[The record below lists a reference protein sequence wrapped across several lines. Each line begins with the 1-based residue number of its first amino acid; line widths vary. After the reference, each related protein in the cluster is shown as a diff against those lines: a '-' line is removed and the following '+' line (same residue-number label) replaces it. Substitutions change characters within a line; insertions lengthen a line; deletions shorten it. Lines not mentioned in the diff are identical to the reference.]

1 MVRIIVTR
9 YAVKVRWA
17 IIIVTIYVS
26 GGGIVWVGVFCQA
39 CLRLSIAMLVAHV
52 TPLVSQVA
60 VLVITTSTTI
70 LPIIITAPL
79 IVPVIIVALVVVI
92 VALSGIREG
101 IRTKEI
107 KESGALITA
116 MARTMKNTTII
127 WCVTHEA
134 AKPSI

>member
-26 GGGIVWVGVFCQA
+26 GGGIVWVWVFCQA

-70 LPIIITAPL
+70 LPTIITAPL
-79 IVPVIIVALVVVI
+79 IISVIIVTLIVAV
-92 VALSGIREG
+92 VALSVIKEG
-101 IRTKEI
+101 IGTKEI
-107 KESGALITA
+107 L
-116 MARTMKNTTII
+116 
-127 WCVTHEA
+127 
-134 AKPSI
+134 